1 MWGAV
6 NFMLYFFV
14 PRSVSQIVCWI
25 SRRLAEDCA
34 SFEDCRIIASALSS
48 LFEVSSRWDQCMSD
62 SHTFSTLMSVLV
74 KFVDDEGF
82 SLPVG

>member
-1 MWGAV
+1 MCGAV
-6 NFMLYFFV
+6 NFMLYFFI

-62 SHTFSTLMSVLV
+62 RHTFSTLIFVLV

>member
-1 MWGAV
+1 MGGCE
-6 NFMLYFFV
+6 LYALFFCTKECF
-14 PRSVSQIVCWI
+14 SDLCWI

-34 SFEDCRIIASALSS
+34 SFEECRIIASALSS